1 MTSPAPPRATG
12 DGQGRFALSG
22 DWVMATL
29 ADAERALKA
38 VHAARD
44 RGPVTLDLSAA
55 GRLDTGGAYLLHRL
69 ESERG
74 ITLAGVPEASRRL
87 LDLVAA
93 PPLGEGRAG
102 GPGGIV
108 RLLTLLGVRVAHG
121 VADARNIVAFF
132 GLTLARLGRVLVMPR
147 RFRLTSLVYHMQE
160 TGLAAVPIVSLISF
174 LIGVVIAYMGSVQL
188 RAFGAE
194 VFVVNLIAVAMLREL
209 GILLTAIVIAG
220 RSGSAFTAAIGSM
233 KVREEID
240 AMRVIGLDPVDVLVL
255 PRVLALVF
263 MLPVL
268 GVIADVV
275 GLIGGGLMS
284 WISLG
289 ISPGMFVTRLHETTD
304 VWHYAVGLI
313 KAPFFAMIIGIVGC
327 YQGFQVSGSAE
338 SVGRLT
344 TQSVVRAIF
353 LVIVADALF
362 AILFVEL
369 DI

>member
-1 MTSPAPPRATG
+1 MSRPARPEATPRG
-12 DGQGRFALSG
+12 DGRIALAG
-22 DWVMATL
+22 DWTMATL
-29 ADAERALKA
+29 ADAERALGA

-44 RGPVTLDLSAA
+44 RGPVTLDVSGL
-55 GRLDTGGAYLLHRL
+55 GRLDTGGAYLLRRL
-69 ESERG
+69 EAERG
-74 ITLAGVPEASRRL
+74 VGIDGASEGQRRL
-87 LDLVAA
+87 LDLVEAA
-93 PPLGEGRAG
+93 EVRTERPRPPGALVRTVTMLGA
-102 GPGGIV
+102 
-108 RLLTLLGVRVAHG
+108 RVAG
-121 VADARNIVAFF
+121 EIADSRDLVAFF
-132 GLTLARLGRVLVMPR
+132 GLALARLGRMLIAPR
-147 RFRLTSLVYHMQE
+147 RFRFTSLVHHMQE
-160 TGLAAVPIVSLISF
+160 AGLAAVPIVSLISF

-194 VFVVNLIAVAMLREL
+194 VFVVNLIAIAVLREL

-233 KVREEID
+233 KVREEVD
-240 AMRVIGLDPVDVLVL
+240 AMRVIGLDPMEVLVL
-255 PRVLALVF
+255 PRVLALVL

-289 ISPGMFVTRLHETTD
+289 ISPGMFLTRLHETTD

-313 KAPFFAMIIGIVGC
+313 KAPFFAMIVGIIGC

-369 DI
+369 NI